1 MKTLQEVLLFLHQKW
16 KIKVKHFSQS
26 KEKKFEIDKNK
37 YKRTIDFPFDKIRPQ
52 EMLSWLDYSSQ
63 GWIILSSDLT
73 IKFINKKALS
83 LVRFIKYKDIIG
95 KAINDINELE
105 VLRNK
110 ILYSRKKNF
119 PISLDFTIAGEPIWA
134 KIIRGS
140 KKSYLIMLE
149 SKLSIESIKKRQNQL
164 INDVSHELKTPLTS
178 LILIGDRL
186 EEVISKKD
194 RYLVKRLKKES
205 KRLRKMVEETLEL
218 SKLESSESFNK
229 NKKISISDLVMESW
243 QTLKPLAEK
252 KDIKISLF
260 IPTKYYIAGDIE
272 NLKRA
277 FINIFDNSIRYS
289 PTNEEIQIEIFKR
302 DSSVV
307 MRVRDKGIGLE
318 ENEFNDI
325 FSRFYRGDS
334 SRTKY
339 KKSGS
344 GLGLSITKKI
354 INNNKGFIKAFNH
367 KDGGAIIET
376 IFPCLNTDLKGEFK
390 KY

>member
-1 MKTLQEVLLFLHQKW
+1 MKTLQEVLFFLHQKW
-16 KIKVKHFSQS
+16 KIKVKQFSQS
-26 KEKKFEIDKNK
+26 KEKKFEVDKNK
-37 YKRTIDFPFDKIRPQ
+37 YKKTIDFPFDKIKPQ
-52 EMLSWLDYSSQ
+52 EVLSWLDYSSQ

-73 IKFINKKALS
+73 IKFINQKALS
-83 LVRFIKYKDIIG
+83 LIRVIKYKDVIG

-105 VLRNK
+105 VLSNK
-110 ILYSRKKNF
+110 ILYLRKKDFPFNLDFIIAGVPISVNIVRGRKKN
-119 PISLDFTIAGEPIWA
+119 
-134 KIIRGS
+134 
-140 KKSYLIMLE
+140 YLILLE

-178 LILIGDRL
+178 LILIGERL
-186 EEVISKKD
+186 ESVVSKKD

-205 KRLRKMVEETLEL
+205 KRLRKMAEETLEL
-218 SKLESSESFNK
+218 SKLESNEDFNK

-252 KDIKISLF
+252 KDIKINLL
-260 IPTKYYIAGDIE
+260 IPTKYFISADIE

-277 FINIFDNSIRYS
+277 FINILDNAIRYS
-289 PTNEEIQIEIFKR
+289 PANEEIQIEIFKR

-325 FSRFYRGDS
+325 FSRFYRGDP
-334 SRTKY
+334 SRTKF

-367 KDGGAIIET
+367 KDGGAIFET
-376 IFPCLNTDLKGEFK
+376 IFPCLNTDL
-390 KY
+390 

>member
-1 MKTLQEVLLFLHQKW
+1 MKTLQEVLLIFYQKW
-16 KIKVKHFSQS
+16 KIQVKQFSQS
-26 KEKKFEIDKNK
+26 KQRIFEVDKNK
-37 YKRTIDFPFDKIRPQ
+37 YKKAEDFPFDKIKPQ
-52 EMLSWLDYSSQ
+52 EVLSWLDYSSQ

-73 IKFINKKALS
+73 IKYINQKALT
-83 LVRFIKYKDIIG
+83 LIRFFKYKDVIG

-110 ILYSRKKNF
+110 ILYSKKKDF
-119 PISLDFTIAGEPIWA
+119 PISIDFTISGDPLWA
-134 KIIRGS
+134 NIVRGS
-140 KKSYLIMLE
+140 KKNYLILME
-149 SKLSIESIKKRQNQL
+149 SKLSTESIRKRQNQL

-178 LILIGDRL
+178 LILIGERL
-186 EEVISKKD
+186 ESVVSKKD

-205 KRLRKMVEETLEL
+205 KRLRKMAEETLEL
-218 SKLESSESFNK
+218 SKLESSEDFNK
-229 NKKISISDLVMESW
+229 NKKISISDLIMESW

-252 KDIKISLF
+252 KDIKINLF
-260 IPTKYYIAGDIE
+260 SPTKYYISGDIE

-277 FINIFDNSIRYS
+277 FINILDNAIRYN
-289 PTNEEIQIEIFKR
+289 PKNEDIQIEIFKR

-307 MRVRDKGIGLE
+307 IRVRDKGIGLE
-318 ENEFNDI
+318 ENESNDI
-325 FSRFYRGDS
+325 FSRFYRGDP
-334 SRTKY
+334 SRTKF

-376 IFPCLNTDLKGEFK
+376 IFPCLNTDL
-390 KY
+390 

>member
-1 MKTLQEVLLFLHQKW
+1 MKMKTLQEVLFFLHQKW

-26 KEKKFEIDKNK
+26 KEKKFEVDKNK
-37 YKRTIDFPFDKIRPQ
+37 YKKTIDFPFDKIKPQ
-52 EMLSWLDYSSQ
+52 EVLSWLDYSSQ

-73 IKFINKKALS
+73 IKFINQKALS
-83 LVRFIKYKDIIG
+83 LIRVIKYKDIIG

-105 VLRNK
+105 VLSNK
-110 ILYSRKKNF
+110 ILYLRKKDFPFNLDFIIAGVPISVNIVRGRKKN
-119 PISLDFTIAGEPIWA
+119 
-134 KIIRGS
+134 
-140 KKSYLIMLE
+140 YLILLE

-178 LILIGDRL
+178 LILIGERL
-186 EEVISKKD
+186 ESVVSKKD

-205 KRLRKMVEETLEL
+205 KRLRKMAEETLEL
-218 SKLESSESFNK
+218 SKLESNEDFNK

-252 KDIKISLF
+252 KDIKINLF
-260 IPTKYYIAGDIE
+260 SPTKYFISADIE

-277 FINIFDNSIRYS
+277 FINILDNAIRYS
-289 PTNEEIQIEIFKR
+289 PTKECIQIEIFKR

-325 FSRFYRGDS
+325 FSRFYRGDP
-334 SRTKY
+334 SRTKF

-367 KDGGAIIET
+367 KDGGAIFET
-376 IFPCLNTDLKGEFK
+376 IFPCLNTDL
-390 KY
+390 

>member
-1 MKTLQEVLLFLHQKW
+1 MKTLQEVLTFFYEKW
-16 KIKVKHFSQS
+16 KTKVKRFS
-26 KEKKFEIDKNK
+26 KNNKNIELTKNK
-37 YKRTIDFPFDKIRPQ
+37 NQQIFDFPFDKVKPQ
-52 EMLSWLDYSSQ
+52 QLLSWLDYSSQ
-63 GWIILSSDLT
+63 GWMILSSDLT
-73 IKFINKKALS
+73 IKFINQKALS
-83 LVRFIKYKDIIG
+83 LIKFIKYKDVIG

-110 ILYSRKKNF
+110 ILYSRKKDF
-119 PISLDFTIAGEPIWA
+119 PISLDCTISGEPISVNIVRA
-134 KIIRGS
+134 R
-140 KKSYLIMLE
+140 KKNYLILLE

-178 LILIGDRL
+178 LILIGERL
-186 EEVISKKD
+186 EAVVSKKD

-218 SKLESSESFNK
+218 SKLESKETFQEY
-229 NKKISISDLVMESW
+229 KKVSISDLVMESW
-243 QTLKPLAEK
+243 QTLKPLAEN
-252 KDIKISLF
+252 KDVKINLL
-260 IPTKYYIAGDIE
+260 IPTKYFISGDIE

-277 FINIFDNSIRYS
+277 FINILDNAIRYS
-289 PTNEEIQIEIFKR
+289 PANEEIQIEIFKR

-307 MRVRDKGIGLE
+307 IRVRDKGIGLE
-318 ENEFNDI
+318 ENESNDI
-325 FSRFYRGDS
+325 FSRFYRGDP
-334 SRTKY
+334 SRTKF

-376 IFPCLNTDLKGEFK
+376 IFPCLNTDL
-390 KY
+390 

>member
-1 MKTLQEVLLFLHQKW
+1 MRMKTLQELLTFFYEKG
-16 KIKVKHFSQS
+16 KAKVKGFS
-26 KEKKFEIDKNK
+26 KNNKNIELTKNK
-37 YKRTIDFPFDKIRPQ
+37 NQQIFDFPFDKVKPQ
-52 EMLSWLDYSSQ
+52 QLLSWLDYSSQ

-73 IKFINKKALS
+73 IKFINQKGLS
-83 LVRFIKYKDIIG
+83 LIKFIKYKDVIG

-110 ILYSRKKNF
+110 ILYSRKKDF
-119 PISLDFTIAGEPIWA
+119 PISLDCTISGEPISVNIVRA
-134 KIIRGS
+134 R
-140 KKSYLIMLE
+140 KKNYLILLE

-178 LILIGDRL
+178 LILIGERL
-186 EEVISKKD
+186 EAVVSKKD

-218 SKLESSESFNK
+218 SKLESNDAFQE
-229 NKKISISDLVMESW
+229 NKKVSISDLVMESW

-252 KDIKISLF
+252 KDIKINLL
-260 IPTKYYIAGDIE
+260 IPTKYFIYADIE

-277 FINIFDNSIRYS
+277 FINILDNAIRYS
-289 PTNEEIQIEIFKR
+289 PANEEIQIEIFKR

-307 MRVRDKGIGLE
+307 IRVRDKGIGLE

-325 FSRFYRGDS
+325 FSRFYRGDP
-334 SRTKY
+334 SRTKF

-376 IFPCLNTDLKGEFK
+376 IFPCLDKDL
-390 KY
+390 

>member
-1 MKTLQEVLLFLHQKW
+1 MKMKTLQEVLNFFYEKW
-16 KIKVKHFSQS
+16 KTKVKGFS
-26 KEKKFEIDKNK
+26 KNNK
-37 YKRTIDFPFDKIRPQ
+37 NIELTKNQQIFDFPFDKVKPQ
-52 EMLSWLDYSSQ
+52 QILSWLDYSSQ
-63 GWIILSSDLT
+63 GWMILSSDLT
-73 IKFINKKALS
+73 IKFINQKGLS
-83 LVRFIKYKDIIG
+83 LIKFIKYKDVIG

-110 ILYSRKKNF
+110 ILYSRKKDF
-119 PISLDFTIAGEPIWA
+119 PISLDCIFSGEPISVNIVRA
-134 KIIRGS
+134 R
-140 KKSYLIMLE
+140 KKNYLILLE

-178 LILIGDRL
+178 LILIGERL
-186 EEVISKKD
+186 EAVVSKKD

-218 SKLESSESFNK
+218 SKLESSEAFNK

-252 KDIKISLF
+252 KDIKINLL
-260 IPTKYYIAGDIE
+260 IPTKYFISADIE

-277 FINIFDNSIRYS
+277 FINILDNAIRYS
-289 PTNEEIQIEIFKR
+289 PANEEIQIEIFKR

-325 FSRFYRGDS
+325 FSRFYRGDP
-334 SRTKY
+334 SRTKF

-367 KDGGAIIET
+367 KDGGAIFET
-376 IFPCLNTDLKGEFK
+376 IFPCLDKDL
-390 KY
+390 

>member
-218 SKLESSESFNK
+218 SKLESKETLQE
-229 NKKISISDLVMESW
+229 NKKVSISDLVMESW

-252 KDIKISLF
+252 KDIKINLL
-260 IPTKYYIAGDIE
+260 IPTKYFISADIE

-277 FINIFDNSIRYS
+277 FINILDNAIRYS
-289 PTNEEIQIEIFKR
+289 PANEEIQIEIFKR

-325 FSRFYRGDS
+325 FSRFYRGDP
-334 SRTKY
+334 SRTKF

-367 KDGGAIIET
+367 KDGGAIFET
-376 IFPCLNTDLKGEFK
+376 IFPCLDKDL
-390 KY
+390 

>member
-1 MKTLQEVLLFLHQKW
+1 MKMKTLQGVLTFFYEKW
-16 KIKVKHFSQS
+16 KTKVKGFS
-26 KEKKFEIDKNK
+26 KNNK
-37 YKRTIDFPFDKIRPQ
+37 NIELTKNQQIFDFPFDKVKPKQI
-52 EMLSWLDYSSQ
+52 LSWLDYSSQ
-63 GWIILSSDLT
+63 GWMILSSDLT
-73 IKFINKKALS
+73 IKFINQKGLS
-83 LVRFIKYKDIIG
+83 LIKFIKYKDVIG

-110 ILYSRKKNF
+110 ILYSRKKDF
-119 PISLDFTIAGEPIWA
+119 PISLDCIISGEPISVNIVRA
-134 KIIRGS
+134 R
-140 KKSYLIMLE
+140 KKNYLILLE

-178 LILIGDRL
+178 LILIGERL
-186 EEVISKKD
+186 EAVVSKKD

-218 SKLESSESFNK
+218 SKLESNDALQE
-229 NKKISISDLVMESW
+229 NKKVSISDLVMESW
-243 QTLKPLAEK
+243 QTIKPLAEK
-252 KDIKISLF
+252 KDVKINLL
-260 IPTKYYIAGDIE
+260 IPTKYFISGDIE

-277 FINIFDNSIRYS
+277 FINILDNAIRYS
-289 PTNEEIQIEIFKR
+289 PANEEIQIEIFKR

-307 MRVRDKGIGLE
+307 IRVRDKGIGLE

-325 FSRFYRGDS
+325 FSRFYRGDP
-334 SRTKY
+334 SRTKF

-367 KDGGAIIET
+367 KDGGAIFET
-376 IFPCLNTDLKGEFK
+376 IFPCLNTDL
-390 KY
+390 

>member
-1 MKTLQEVLLFLHQKW
+1 MKMKTLQEVLLFLHQKW

-26 KEKKFEIDKNK
+26 KEKKFEVDKNK

-63 GWIILSSDLT
+63 GWMILSSDLT
-73 IKFINKKALS
+73 IKFINQKALS
-83 LVRFIKYKDIIG
+83 LIKFIKYKDVIG

-105 VLRNK
+105 LLRNK
-110 ILYSRKKNF
+110 ILYSRKKDF
-119 PISLDFTIAGEPIWA
+119 PVSIDFTIAGEPIWA
-134 KIIRGS
+134 NIIRGS
-140 KKSYLIMLE
+140 KKSYLILLE

-178 LILIGDRL
+178 LILIGERL
-186 EEVISKKD
+186 EGVISKKD

-205 KRLRKMVEETLEL
+205 KRLRKMAEETLEL

-243 QTLKPLAEK
+243 QTLKPLADK
-252 KDIKISLF
+252 KNIKINLF
-260 IPTKYYIAGDIE
+260 IPTKYYISGDIE

-277 FINIFDNSIRYS
+277 FINILDNSIRYS

-307 MRVRDKGIGLE
+307 IRVRDKGIGLE
-318 ENEFNDI
+318 ENEYNDI
-325 FSRFYRGDS
+325 FSRFYRGDP
-334 SRTKY
+334 SRTKF

-376 IFPCLNTDLKGEFK
+376 IFPCLDKDL
-390 KY
+390 

>member
-1 MKTLQEVLLFLHQKW
+1 MKMKTLQEVLFFLHQKW

-26 KEKKFEIDKNK
+26 KEKKFEVDKNK
-37 YKRTIDFPFDKIRPQ
+37 YKKTIDFPFDKIRPQ
-52 EMLSWLDYSSQ
+52 EVLSWLDYSSQ

-73 IKFINKKALS
+73 IKFINQKALS
-83 LVRFIKYKDIIG
+83 LIRVIKYKDVIG

-105 VLRNK
+105 VLSNK
-110 ILYSRKKNF
+110 ILYSRKKDF
-119 PISLDFTIAGEPIWA
+119 PISLDCNISGEPISVNIVRA
-134 KIIRGS
+134 R
-140 KKSYLIMLE
+140 KKNYLILLE

-178 LILIGDRL
+178 LILIGERL
-186 EEVISKKD
+186 EAVVSKKD

-218 SKLESSESFNK
+218 SKLESSEAFNK

-252 KDIKISLF
+252 KDIKINLL
-260 IPTKYYIAGDIE
+260 IPTKYFISADIE

-277 FINIFDNSIRYS
+277 FINILDNAIRYS
-289 PTNEEIQIEIFKR
+289 PANEEIQIEIFKR

-325 FSRFYRGDS
+325 FSRFYRGDP
-334 SRTKY
+334 SRTKF

-367 KDGGAIIET
+367 TDGGAIFET
-376 IFPCLNTDLKGEFK
+376 IFPCINTDL
-390 KY
+390 

>member
-1 MKTLQEVLLFLHQKW
+1 MKMKTLQEALTFFYEKW
-16 KIKVKHFSQS
+16 KTKVKGFS
-26 KEKKFEIDKNK
+26 KNNKNIEFTKNK
-37 YKRTIDFPFDKIRPQ
+37 NQQIFDFPFDKVKPQ
-52 EMLSWLDYSSQ
+52 QILSWLDYSSQ
-63 GWIILSSDLT
+63 GWMILSSDLT
-73 IKFINKKALS
+73 IKFINQKGLS
-83 LVRFIKYKDIIG
+83 LIKFIKYKDVIG

-110 ILYSRKKNF
+110 ILYSRKKDF
-119 PISLDFTIAGEPIWA
+119 PISLDCIISGEPISVNIVRA
-134 KIIRGS
+134 R
-140 KKSYLIMLE
+140 KKNYLILLE

-178 LILIGDRL
+178 LILIGERL
-186 EEVISKKD
+186 EAVVSKKD

-218 SKLESSESFNK
+218 SKLESNDAFQE
-229 NKKISISDLVMESW
+229 NKKVSISDLVMESW
-243 QTLKPLAEK
+243 QTIKPLAEK
-252 KDIKISLF
+252 KDIKINLL
-260 IPTKYYIAGDIE
+260 IPTKYFISADIE

-277 FINIFDNSIRYS
+277 FINILDNAIRYS
-289 PTNEEIQIEIFKR
+289 PANEEIQIEIFKR

-325 FSRFYRGDS
+325 FSRFYRGDP
-334 SRTKY
+334 SRTKF

-367 KDGGAIIET
+367 KDGGAIFET
-376 IFPCLNTDLKGEFK
+376 IFPCLDKDL
-390 KY
+390 

>member
-1 MKTLQEVLLFLHQKW
+1 MKMKTLQELLAFFYEKW
-16 KIKVKHFSQS
+16 KTKVKGFS
-26 KEKKFEIDKNK
+26 KNNKNIELTKNK
-37 YKRTIDFPFDKIRPQ
+37 NQQIFDFPFDKVKPQ
-52 EMLSWLDYSSQ
+52 QLLSWLDYSSQ

-73 IKFINKKALS
+73 IKFINQKGLS
-83 LVRFIKYKDIIG
+83 LIKFIKYKDVIG

-110 ILYSRKKNF
+110 ILYSRKKDF
-119 PISLDFTIAGEPIWA
+119 PISLDCIISGEPISVNIVRA
-134 KIIRGS
+134 R
-140 KKSYLIMLE
+140 KKNYLILLE

-178 LILIGDRL
+178 LILIGERL
-186 EEVISKKD
+186 EAVVSKKD

-218 SKLESSESFNK
+218 SKLESKETFQE
-229 NKKISISDLVMESW
+229 NKKVSISDLVMESW

-252 KDIKISLF
+252 KDVKINLL
-260 IPTKYYIAGDIE
+260 IPTKYFISGDIE

-277 FINIFDNSIRYS
+277 FINILDNAIRYS
-289 PTNEEIQIEIFKR
+289 PANEEIQIEIFKR

-325 FSRFYRGDS
+325 FSRFYRGDP
-334 SRTKY
+334 SRTKF

-367 KDGGAIIET
+367 KDGGAIFET
-376 IFPCLNTDLKGEFK
+376 IFPCLDKDL
-390 KY
+390 

>member
-1 MKTLQEVLLFLHQKW
+1 MKMKTLQEVLLIFYQKW
-16 KIKVKHFSQS
+16 KIQVKQFSQS
-26 KEKKFEIDKNK
+26 KQRIFEVDKNK
-37 YKRTIDFPFDKIRPQ
+37 YKKAEDFPFDKIKPQ
-52 EMLSWLDYSSQ
+52 EVLSWLDYSSQ

-73 IKFINKKALS
+73 IKYINQKALT
-83 LVRFIKYKDIIG
+83 LIRFFKYKDVIG

-110 ILYSRKKNF
+110 ILYSKKKDF
-119 PISLDFTIAGEPIWA
+119 PISIDFTISGDPLWA
-134 KIIRGS
+134 NIVRGS
-140 KKSYLIMLE
+140 KKNYLILME
-149 SKLSIESIKKRQNQL
+149 SKLSTESIRKRQNQL

-178 LILIGDRL
+178 LILIGERL
-186 EEVISKKD
+186 ESVVSKKD

-205 KRLRKMVEETLEL
+205 KRLRKMAEETLEL

-252 KDIKISLF
+252 KDIKINLF
-260 IPTKYYIAGDIE
+260 IPTKYYISGDIE

-277 FINIFDNSIRYS
+277 FINILDNSIRYS
-289 PTNEEIQIEIFKR
+289 PITEDIQIEIFKR

-307 MRVRDKGIGLE
+307 IRVRDKGIGLE
-318 ENEFNDI
+318 ENESNDI
-325 FSRFYRGDS
+325 FSRFYRGDP
-334 SRTKY
+334 SRTKF

-376 IFPCLNTDLKGEFK
+376 IFPCLNTDL
-390 KY
+390 

>member
-1 MKTLQEVLLFLHQKW
+1 MKTLQEVLFFLHQKW

-26 KEKKFEIDKNK
+26 KEKKFEVDKNK
-37 YKRTIDFPFDKIRPQ
+37 YKKTIDFPFDKIKPQ
-52 EMLSWLDYSSQ
+52 EVLSWLDYSSQ

-73 IKFINKKALS
+73 IKFINQKALS
-83 LVRFIKYKDIIG
+83 LIRVIKYKDVIG

-105 VLRNK
+105 VLSNK
-110 ILYSRKKNF
+110 ILYLRKKDFPFNLDFIIAGVPISVNIVRGRKKN
-119 PISLDFTIAGEPIWA
+119 
-134 KIIRGS
+134 
-140 KKSYLIMLE
+140 YLILLE

-178 LILIGDRL
+178 LILIGERL
-186 EEVISKKD
+186 ESVVSKKD

-205 KRLRKMVEETLEL
+205 KRLRKMAEETLEL
-218 SKLESSESFNK
+218 SKLESNEDFNK

-252 KDIKISLF
+252 KDIKINLF
-260 IPTKYYIAGDIE
+260 SPTKYFISADIE

-277 FINIFDNSIRYS
+277 FINILDNAIRYS
-289 PTNEEIQIEIFKR
+289 PTKECIQVEIFKR

-325 FSRFYRGDS
+325 FSRFYRGDP
-334 SRTKY
+334 SRTKF

-367 KDGGAIIET
+367 KDGGAIFET
-376 IFPCLNTDLKGEFK
+376 IFPCLNTDL
-390 KY
+390 

>member
-1 MKTLQEVLLFLHQKW
+1 MKMKTLQEVLTFFYEKW
-16 KIKVKHFSQS
+16 KTKVKGFS
-26 KEKKFEIDKNK
+26 KNNKNIELTKNK
-37 YKRTIDFPFDKIRPQ
+37 NQQIFDFPFDKVKPQ
-52 EMLSWLDYSSQ
+52 QLLSWLDYSSQ

-73 IKFINKKALS
+73 IKFINQKGLS
-83 LVRFIKYKDIIG
+83 LIKFIKYKDVIG

-277 FINIFDNSIRYS
+277 FINIFDNSLRYS

-307 MRVRDKGIGLE
+307 IRVRDKGIGLE

-334 SRTKY
+334 SRTKH

-354 INNNKGFIKAFNH
+354 INNNKGFIKLSLIH
-367 KDGGAIIET
+367 I
-376 IFPCLNTDLKGEFK
+376 
-390 KY
+390 

>member
-1 MKTLQEVLLFLHQKW
+1 MKTLQEVLFFLHQKW

-26 KEKKFEIDKNK
+26 KEKKFEVDKNK

-83 LVRFIKYKDIIG
+83 LIRFIKYKDVIG

-105 VLRNK
+105 LLRNK
-110 ILYSRKKNF
+110 ILYSRKKDF
-119 PISLDFTIAGEPIWA
+119 PVSIDFTIAGEPIWA
-134 KIIRGS
+134 NIIRGS
-140 KKSYLIMLE
+140 KKSYLILLE

-178 LILIGDRL
+178 LILIGERL
-186 EEVISKKD
+186 EGVISKKD

-205 KRLRKMVEETLEL
+205 KRLRKMAEETLEL

-243 QTLKPLAEK
+243 QTLKPLADK
-252 KDIKISLF
+252 KNIKINLF
-260 IPTKYYIAGDIE
+260 IPTKYYISGDIE

-277 FINIFDNSIRYS
+277 FINILDNSIRYS

-307 MRVRDKGIGLE
+307 IRVRDKGIGLE
-318 ENEFNDI
+318 ENEYNDI
-325 FSRFYRGDS
+325 FSRFYRGDP
-334 SRTKY
+334 SRTKF

-376 IFPCLNTDLKGEFK
+376 IFPCINRDI
-390 KY
+390 

>member
-1 MKTLQEVLLFLHQKW
+1 MKMKTLQEVLLIFYQKW
-16 KIKVKHFSQS
+16 KIQVKQFSQS
-26 KEKKFEIDKNK
+26 KQRIFEVDKNK
-37 YKRTIDFPFDKIRPQ
+37 YKKAEDFPFDIIKPQ
-52 EMLSWLDYSSQ
+52 EVLSWLDYSSQ

-73 IKFINKKALS
+73 IKYINQKALT
-83 LVRFIKYKDIIG
+83 LIRFFKYKDVIG

-110 ILYSRKKNF
+110 ILYSKKKDF
-119 PISLDFTIAGEPIWA
+119 PISIDFTISGDPLWA
-134 KIIRGS
+134 NIVRGS
-140 KKSYLIMLE
+140 KKNYLILME
-149 SKLSIESIKKRQNQL
+149 SKLSTESIRKRQNQL

-178 LILIGDRL
+178 LILIGERL
-186 EEVISKKD
+186 ESVVSKKD

-205 KRLRKMVEETLEL
+205 KRLRKMAEETLEL
-218 SKLESSESFNK
+218 SKLESSEAFNE

-252 KDIKISLF
+252 KDIKINLF
-260 IPTKYYIAGDIE
+260 IPTKYYISGDIE

-277 FINIFDNSIRYS
+277 FINILDNSIRYS
-289 PTNEEIQIEIFKR
+289 PTNEDIQIEIFKR

-307 MRVRDKGIGLE
+307 IRVRDKGIGLE

-325 FSRFYRGDS
+325 FSRFYRGDP
-334 SRTKY
+334 SRTKF

-354 INNNKGFIKAFNH
+354 INNNKGFIKAYNH
-367 KDGGAIIET
+367 KDGGAVVET
-376 IFPCLNTDLKGEFK
+376 IFPCINKDL
-390 KY
+390 

>member
-1 MKTLQEVLLFLHQKW
+1 
-16 KIKVKHFSQS
+16 
-26 KEKKFEIDKNK
+26 
-37 YKRTIDFPFDKIRPQ
+37 
-52 EMLSWLDYSSQ
+52 
-63 GWIILSSDLT
+63 
-73 IKFINKKALS
+73 
-83 LVRFIKYKDIIG
+83 
-95 KAINDINELE
+95 
-105 VLRNK
+105 
-110 ILYSRKKNF
+110 
-119 PISLDFTIAGEPIWA
+119 
-134 KIIRGS
+134 
-140 KKSYLIMLE
+140 MLE

-178 LILIGDRL
+178 LILIGERL
-186 EEVISKKD
+186 EAVVSKKD

-218 SKLESSESFNK
+218 SKLESSEAFNK

-252 KDIKISLF
+252 KDIKINLL
-260 IPTKYYIAGDIE
+260 IPTKYFISADIE

-277 FINIFDNSIRYS
+277 FINILDNAIRYS
-289 PTNEEIQIEIFKR
+289 PANEEIQIEIFKR

-325 FSRFYRGDS
+325 FSRFYRGDP
-334 SRTKY
+334 SRTKF

-367 KDGGAIIET
+367 KDGGAIFET
-376 IFPCLNTDLKGEFK
+376 IFPCLDKDL
-390 KY
+390 

>member
-1 MKTLQEVLLFLHQKW
+1 MKTLQEVLTFFYEKW
-16 KIKVKHFSQS
+16 KTKVKRFS
-26 KEKKFEIDKNK
+26 KNNKNIELTKNK
-37 YKRTIDFPFDKIRPQ
+37 NQQIFDFPFDKVKPQ
-52 EMLSWLDYSSQ
+52 QLLSWLDYSSQ
-63 GWIILSSDLT
+63 GWMILSSDLQ
-73 IKFINKKALS
+73 IKFINQKALS
-83 LVRFIKYKDIIG
+83 LIKFIKYKDVIG

-110 ILYSRKKNF
+110 ILYSRKKDF
-119 PISLDFTIAGEPIWA
+119 PISLDCTISGEPISVNIVRA
-134 KIIRGS
+134 R
-140 KKSYLIMLE
+140 KKNYLILLE

-178 LILIGDRL
+178 LILIGERL
-186 EEVISKKD
+186 EAVVSKKD

-218 SKLESSESFNK
+218 SKLESKETFQEY
-229 NKKISISDLVMESW
+229 KKVSISDLVMESW
-243 QTLKPLAEK
+243 QTLKPLAEN
-252 KDIKISLF
+252 KDVKINLL
-260 IPTKYYIAGDIE
+260 IPTKYFISGDIE

-277 FINIFDNSIRYS
+277 FINILDNAIRYS
-289 PTNEEIQIEIFKR
+289 PANEEIQIEIFKR

-307 MRVRDKGIGLE
+307 IRVRDKGIGLE

-325 FSRFYRGDS
+325 FSRFYRGDL
-334 SRTKY
+334 SRTKF

-367 KDGGAIIET
+367 KDGGAIVET
-376 IFPCLNTDLKGEFK
+376 IFPCLNTDL
-390 KY
+390 

>member
-1 MKTLQEVLLFLHQKW
+1 MKIKTLQEVLLFFHQKW

-26 KEKKFEIDKNK
+26 KEKKIEVDKNK
-37 YKRTIDFPFDKIRPQ
+37 YKRTIDFPFDKIGPQ
-52 EMLSWLDYSSQ
+52 EILSWLDYSSQ

-83 LVRFIKYKDIIG
+83 IIRFIKYKDVIG

-110 ILYSRKKNF
+110 ILYSRKKDY

-134 KIIRGS
+134 NIIRGS
-140 KKSYLIMLE
+140 KKSYLILLE

-178 LILIGDRL
+178 LILIGERL
-186 EEVISKKD
+186 EAVISKKD

-205 KRLRKMVEETLEL
+205 KRLRKMAEETLEL
-218 SKLESSESFNK
+218 SKLESKETLQE
-229 NKKISISDLVMESW
+229 NKKVSISDLVMESW

-252 KDIKISLF
+252 KDVKITLL
-260 IPTKYYIAGDIE
+260 IPTKYFISGDIE

-277 FINIFDNSIRYS
+277 FINILDNAIRYS
-289 PTNEEIQIEIFKR
+289 PVSEEIQIEIFKR

-307 MRVRDKGIGLE
+307 IRVRDKGIGLE
-318 ENEFNDI
+318 ENESNDI
-325 FSRFYRGDS
+325 FSRFYRGDP
-334 SRTKY
+334 SRTKF

-376 IFPCLNTDLKGEFK
+376 IFPCINTDL
-390 KY
+390 

>member
-1 MKTLQEVLLFLHQKW
+1 MKMKTLQEVLTLFYEKW
-16 KIKVKHFSQS
+16 KTKVKGFS
-26 KEKKFEIDKNK
+26 KNNKNIELTKNK
-37 YKRTIDFPFDKIRPQ
+37 NQQIFDFPFDKVKPQ
-52 EMLSWLDYSSQ
+52 QLLSWLDYSSQ
-63 GWIILSSDLT
+63 GWMILSSDLT
-73 IKFINKKALS
+73 IKFINQKALS
-83 LVRFIKYKDIIG
+83 LIRVIKYKDVIG

-110 ILYSRKKNF
+110 ILYSRKKDF
-119 PISLDFTIAGEPIWA
+119 PISLDCTISGEPISVNIVRA
-134 KIIRGS
+134 R
-140 KKSYLIMLE
+140 KKNYLILLE

-178 LILIGDRL
+178 LILIGERL
-186 EEVISKKD
+186 ESVVSKKD

-218 SKLESSESFNK
+218 SKLESSEAFNK

-252 KDIKISLF
+252 KDVKINLL
-260 IPTKYYIAGDIE
+260 IPTKYFISGDIE

-277 FINIFDNSIRYS
+277 FINILDNAIRYS
-289 PTNEEIQIEIFKR
+289 PANEEIQIEIFKR

-307 MRVRDKGIGLE
+307 IRVRDKGIGLE

-325 FSRFYRGDS
+325 FSRFYRGDP
-334 SRTKY
+334 SRTKF

-367 KDGGAIIET
+367 KDGGAIFET
-376 IFPCLNTDLKGEFK
+376 IFPCLDKDL
-390 KY
+390 

>member
-1 MKTLQEVLLFLHQKW
+1 MKTLQEVLTFFYEKW
-16 KIKVKHFSQS
+16 KTKVKRFS
-26 KEKKFEIDKNK
+26 KNNKNIELTKNK
-37 YKRTIDFPFDKIRPQ
+37 NQQIFDFPFDKVKPQ
-52 EMLSWLDYSSQ
+52 QLLSWLDYSSQ
-63 GWIILSSDLT
+63 GWMILSSDLT
-73 IKFINKKALS
+73 IKFINQKALS
-83 LVRFIKYKDIIG
+83 LIKFIKYKDVIG

-110 ILYSRKKNF
+110 ILYSRKKDF
-119 PISLDFTIAGEPIWA
+119 PISLDCTISGEPISVNIVRA
-134 KIIRGS
+134 R
-140 KKSYLIMLE
+140 KKNYLILLE

-178 LILIGDRL
+178 LILIGERL
-186 EEVISKKD
+186 EAVVSKKD

-218 SKLESSESFNK
+218 SKLESKETFQEY
-229 NKKISISDLVMESW
+229 KKVSISDLVMESW

-252 KDIKISLF
+252 KDVKINLL
-260 IPTKYYIAGDIE
+260 IPTKYFISGDIE

-277 FINIFDNSIRYS
+277 FINILDNAIRYS
-289 PTNEEIQIEIFKR
+289 PANEEIQIEIFKR

-307 MRVRDKGIGLE
+307 IRVRDKGIGLE

-325 FSRFYRGDS
+325 FSRFYRGDL
-334 SRTKY
+334 SRTKF

-367 KDGGAIIET
+367 KDGGAIVET
-376 IFPCLNTDLKGEFK
+376 IFPCLNTDL
-390 KY
+390 

>member
-1 MKTLQEVLLFLHQKW
+1 
-16 KIKVKHFSQS
+16 
-26 KEKKFEIDKNK
+26 
-37 YKRTIDFPFDKIRPQ
+37 
-52 EMLSWLDYSSQ
+52 
-63 GWIILSSDLT
+63 LSSDLT
-73 IKFINKKALS
+73 IKFINQKGLS
-83 LVRFIKYKDIIG
+83 LIKFIKYKDVIG

-110 ILYSRKKNF
+110 ILYSRKKIF

-277 FINIFDNSIRYS
+277 FINILDNSIRYS

-334 SRTKY
+334 SRTKH

-376 IFPCLNTDLKGEFK
+376 IFPCLNTDL
-390 KY
+390 